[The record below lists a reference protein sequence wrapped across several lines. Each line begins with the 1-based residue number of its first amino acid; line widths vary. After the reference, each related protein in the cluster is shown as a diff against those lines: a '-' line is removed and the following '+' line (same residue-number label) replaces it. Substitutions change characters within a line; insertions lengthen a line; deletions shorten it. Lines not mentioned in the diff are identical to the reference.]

1 VTRREFLV
9 VSGTAAAGTVVLGG
23 LGFDL
28 SPAQAYARELRIKVA
43 KETTTICCCSVGC
56 GILVHTRDGNVINT
70 EGDPDHPVSEGSL
83 CPKGGTLSQVVT
95 NANRLLKPRYRAPG
109 ATAWKDVEWDWAL
122 DRIARRVKETRD
134 RTFGATT
141 KTKIREKRAADTPDE
156 SGLYPEI
163 VVDVEKEFVVN
174 RTDGIAHVGS
184 AALARQVGF
193 RLDAKRGEG
202 QSYESLEPDKAVL
215 EATIAS
221 YCPSAA
227 GAAGGG
233 RGQTKAGSTT
243 HR

>member
-1 VTRREFLV
+1 VTRTGVTRREFLV

-95 NANRLLKPRYRAPG
+95 NANRLLKPRHRAPG

-134 RTFGATT
+134 RTFRATT
-141 KTKIREKRAADTPDE
+141 KRRSARSGRPTRPTSRGSTPR
-156 SGLYPEI
+156 SWSTWRRSSSSTGP
-163 VVDVEKEFVVN
+163 
-174 RTDGIAHVGS
+174 TASPTS
-184 AALARQVGF
+184 AARPWPGKSGSYWMLSGGKVSRTNRWNLTRQ
-193 RLDAKRGEG
+193 
-202 QSYESLEPDKAVL
+202 
-215 EATIAS
+215 
-221 YCPSAA
+221 C
-227 GAAGGG
+227 
-233 RGQTKAGSTT
+233 
-243 HR
+243 